1 MGGGIDVSADESER
15 EKEDSR
21 VGGGFHCRSHRLRCL
36 DACGHGVEL
45 PCDWCDWR
53 PPRFC
58 RAPLLLI
65 CCLGAW
71 GPEGLGLPD
80 KQDKAVFIVAPATVP
95 PPSSYHPPLPPG
107 SCHHSLS
114 NSFRTKTRDPEDLG
128 GALREC
134 LLCSNDQFLV
144 TNWSNS
150 PS

>member
-1 MGGGIDVSADESER
+1 MLAPTKASVRKKTPELAEASIVAVTAFDVWMPAATVLSFPVIGVIGALPFLPGPTPADLLPGG
-15 EKEDSR
+15 
-21 VGGGFHCRSHRLRCL
+21 
-36 DACGHGVEL
+36 
-45 PCDWCDWR
+45 
-53 PPRFC
+53 
-58 RAPLLLI
+58 
-65 CCLGAW
+65 LGAW
-71 GPEGLGLPD
+71 GPEGLGLPN